1 MLNQLFKSLL
11 FPLSKFHV
19 QFDLLSVF
27 KFKNGSFSNFQIL
40 KFSNFLIVTFLT
52 FSTTDFLNGNT
63 FGAIHLA

>member
-1 MLNQLFKSLL
+1 MLNQLFKSLF

-27 KFKNGSFSNFQIL
+27 KFENGSFSNFQIL

>member
-1 MLNQLFKSLL
+1 MLFKSLL

-27 KFKNGSFSNFQIL
+27 EFKNGPFSNFQIP
-40 KFSNFLIVTFLT
+40 KFPNFLIVTFLT
-52 FSTTDFLNGNT
+52 IRTTDFLNGNT